1 MSETIQLEVVTPERR
16 VLQIDV
22 ADVVL
27 PSVEGYLGIRPGH
40 AALLATLDVGEVSY
54 SVEGQQTRCFLSI
67 SGGFLEVADNRVSI
81 LAETSELAEEIDLER
96 AEKAKNRAEQA
107 MASKA
112 SDAEFRVAAQKLRKA
127 VARIQVRG
135 RARR

>member
-1 MSETIQLEVVTPERR
+1 MAETIQLEVVTPERR
-16 VLQIDV
+16 VLQVDV

-40 AALLATLDVGEVSY
+40 AALLATLDVGEISY
-54 SVEGQQTRCFLSI
+54 GVEGQPRNFLSI
-67 SGGFLEVADNRVSI
+67 SGGFLEVAENRVSI

-96 AEKAKNRAEQA
+96 AEKAKTRAEQA

>member
-1 MSETIQLEVVTPERR
+1 MAETIQLEVVTPERR

-40 AALLATLDVGEVSY
+40 AALLATLDVGEISY
-54 SVEGQQTRCFLSI
+54 GVEGQPRCFLSI
-67 SGGFLEVADNRVSI
+67 SGGFLEVAADRVSI

-96 AEKAKNRAEQA
+96 AEKAKTRAEQA
-107 MASKA
+107 LAAKA
-112 SDAEFRVAAQKLRKA
+112 SDSEFRVAAQKLRKA
-127 VARIQVRG
+127 VARIQVRS